1 MFKYQVDFWDE
12 FNKISTTEQGLTSAI
27 SYGEAAEKITD
38 FYGKDNIYSIY
49 IEAWGN
55 ILTKDDILEGFKT
68 VERNSQR
75 HIDTK
80 LEVSPTFI
88 V

>member
-12 FNKISTTEQGLTSAI
+12 FNKISTTEQGLASAT
-27 SYGEAAEKITD
+27 SYGEAAEKITS
-38 FYGKDNIYSIY
+38 FYGKDNIYSMY
-49 IEAWGN
+49 IEAWEN
-55 ILTKDDILEGFKT
+55 ILTIDEILEGFKT

-75 HIDTK
+75 HIDAK
-80 LEVSPTFI
+80 LEISPTFI